1 MTKILLVEDEKS
13 IADTIIFAL
22 KQEGFSC
29 DWVTLGTSALEKQQD
44 SPYDFWV
51 LDVGLPDMNG
61 FEVCKSLRKFSD
73 IPVIFLTARDSEI
86 DRIVGLEIG
95 ADDYMA
101 KPFSPRELVARIK
114 VILKRMQLSDALK
127 MPEAFSASTSTSAS
141 VSASEL
147 ESKSGNEHSLSD
159 RESSARFKVDH
170 DQASIF
176 YAGKRLP
183 LTRHEYQIFAHLLA
197 HPKHVLSRDQLL
209 NAVGVSLDSGYERTV
224 DTHIKSI
231 RAKLRDENAEL
242 EVIKTHRGFG
252 YSFEDE
258 EL

>member
-29 DWVTLGTSALEKQQD
+29 DWVTLGTSALEKQQS

-127 MPEAFSASTSTSAS
+127 IPEAFSASTS
-141 VSASEL
+141 VSGL
-147 ESKSGNEHSLSD
+147 ESQSGQDQDLLN
-159 RESSARFKVDH
+159 RESSARFMVDH

-183 LTRHEYQIFAHLLA
+183 FTRHEYQIFAHLLA

-231 RAKLRDENAEL
+231 RAKLREENAEL